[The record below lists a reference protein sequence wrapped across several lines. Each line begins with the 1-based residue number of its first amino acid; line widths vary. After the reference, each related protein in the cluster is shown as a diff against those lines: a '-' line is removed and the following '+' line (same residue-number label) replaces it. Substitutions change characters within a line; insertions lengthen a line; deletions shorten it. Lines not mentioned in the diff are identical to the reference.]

1 MSNLTDFFGKGASR
15 VTGKAAHSQPAFVV
29 VGGNGGSYLKAI
41 VYDHSLKSLGSYES
55 PMTNKSE
62 FSSYSSWNYNT
73 NPSTQDGLISGHGIS
88 KNGYLGNPAGYT
100 TKEAFEPMVSY
111 DRGIN
116 PARETHY
123 SYGVVPTAM
132 VGTNPGIKQ
141 NYAIGTSHIY
151 GIGAAAFIRSCPRSN
166 RRIIR
171 NFDGNNVGGAIG
183 NENDLV
189 YVQTVGMLTSGYR
202 LAAGGFS
209 YNQNSGNAVILE
221 RDNSST
227 STQWRPVLIKN
238 FPDPGKYVSDQ
249 KAWGAAITA
258 ITAVSANRVVG
269 PGTSSSGRDAVG
281 NNITKALL
289 CDNNDVL
296 TMGSTA
302 SGVQVRRWRWNSGN
316 NTWDAPTAADRDW
329 TTKYHHDTNSSHP
342 NWCMSLD
349 GKTAVLMSHS
359 YYYMVGYYL
368 TIIDVATGNAHNY
381 YHSQS
386 SGSYSIVPIGASEFL
401 FSYGANSDGEA
412 GMYATVISWDK
423 IQYDATPD
431 HFTAHSNHPAHM
443 TPTYRFIDA
452 PYNSTNYPT
461 ICPLIDVDN
470 ESIVLAEKGEL

>member
-15 VTGKAAHSQPAFVV
+15 VAGKAAHSQPAFVV
-29 VGGNGGSYLKAI
+29 MGSNSSSYLKAI
-41 VYDHSLKSLGSYES
+41 VYDHSLKSLGTFES
-55 PMTNKSE
+55 RMTNNSE
-62 FSSYSSWNYNT
+62 FGSSGNWNYNT
-73 NPSTQDGLISGHGIS
+73 NPSGEYSNNNGHGIS
-88 KNGYLGNPAGYT
+88 KNGYLGNTIGYT
-100 TKEAFEPMVSY
+100 TKETFEQMTSY

-123 SYGVVPTAM
+123 DYGGVPTAM

-141 NYAIGTSHIY
+141 NYAIGTSHIL
-151 GIGAAAFIRSCPRSN
+151 GVGTAAFIRSCPRSN
-166 RRIIR
+166 RRIMR
-171 NFDGNNVGGAIG
+171 NFDGQNIGGAIG

-209 YNQNSGNAVILE
+209 YNQNSGNAVIIE

-227 STQWRPVLIKN
+227 NTEWRPVLIKN
-238 FPDPGKYVSDQ
+238 FPDPAKYVSDQ

-269 PGTSSSGRDAVG
+269 GGTSSSSRDSIG

-289 CDNNDVL
+289 CDNNDVFI
-296 TMGSTA
+296 MGSTTN
-302 SGVQVRRWRWNSGN
+302 GVQVRRWRWNSGT

-329 TTKYHHDTNSSHP
+329 TTKYHNDGTASYP

-349 GKTAVLMSHS
+349 GKTAVLMTHS
-359 YYYMVGYYL
+359 YYYMTGYYL

-381 YHSQS
+381 YHTTS
-386 SGSYSIVPIGASEFL
+386 SGSYSITPIGASEFL
-401 FSYGANSDGEA
+401 FSHSTNTDGFA
-412 GMYATVISWDK
+412 GVYTTVISWDK

-431 HFTAHSNHPAHM
+431 HFTAHAHHPAHM
-443 TPTYRFIDA
+443 TPIYRFIDA
-452 PYNSTNYPT
+452 PHNSTNYPT

-470 ESIVLAEKGEL
+470 ESIVFAEKGEL